1 VRIVDVN
8 CVVDLTREMAAL
20 PSSNEAWLVHDKS
33 RHGDPREHD
42 SALLKACHAQ
52 GSQFRAQLVLVPP
65 SMSDSMERRSA
76 ATSPEGCRIIRLCP
90 GPLGH
95 GYPLVDWV
103 LSPLPESCER
113 DNLALAI
120 DYQETDIPWV
130 DVVGFA
136 RSFPAVPMIL
146 IGAAVGEDRALAAAL
161 DVAPNLII
169 ELSGLRASLGFRPLL
184 EQFGAHRFVY
194 GSGGRRPEDLIT
206 RQLDPSALAAVF
218 AGTADAIGSG
228 AWRESHL

>member
-1 VRIVDVN
+1 MRIVDVN
-8 CVVDLTREMAAL
+8 CVVDLTHEIAAL

-33 RHGDPREHD
+33 RHSDPREHD
-42 SALLKACHAQ
+42 AALLKACDAR

-65 SMSDSMERRSA
+65 MSDSMERWSA
-76 ATSPEGCRIIRLCP
+76 AASPEACRIIRLCP

-120 DYQETDIPWV
+120 DYQESNIPWV

-136 RSFPAVPMIL
+136 RSYPAVPMIL
-146 IGAAVGEDRALAAAL
+146 IGAAVGEDRTLAAAL
-161 DVAPNLII
+161 DVVPNLII
-169 ELSGLRASLGFRPLL
+169 ELSSLRASLGFLPLL

-194 GSGGRRPEDLIT
+194 GSGGRRSEDLIT
-206 RQLDPSALAAVF
+206 RQLDSNAWGAVF

-228 AWRESHL
+228 AWRETHL